1 LLSSTVTAVKSSPIL
16 DRKID
21 ETGSG
26 LPASY
31 TRQLH
36 SISKDNASIIVD
48 YITAMKNEVN
58 LADNYRT
65 DILQKNGVGGI
76 TFYEIRGAG
85 RMKREAVP
93 EMVRTHMTGRTIT
106 PEYVKRTKVEVVV
119 PDSAVKMIVDGL
131 NDISPGKEAH
141 GMIFVKDVSDAYE
154 IGTKVGGEAALS
166 VK

>member
-1 LLSSTVTAVKSSPIL
+1 MKQIDIFIRTDNLSQV
-16 DRKID
+16 
-21 ETGSG
+21 
-26 LPASY
+26 
-31 TRQLH
+31 
-36 SISKDNASIIVD
+36 
-48 YITAMKNEVN
+48 
-58 LADNYRT
+58 T

-119 PDSAVKMIVDGL
+119 PDSAVKMIVDAL
-131 NDISPGKEAH
+131 NDISSGKEAH
-141 GMIFVKDVSDAYE
+141 GMIFVKDVSDAFE